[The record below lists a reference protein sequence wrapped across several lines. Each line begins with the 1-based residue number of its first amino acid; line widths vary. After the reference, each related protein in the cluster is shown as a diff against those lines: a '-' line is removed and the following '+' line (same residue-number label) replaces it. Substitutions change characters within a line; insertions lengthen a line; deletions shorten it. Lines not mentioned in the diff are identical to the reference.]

1 MYIYFLNVI
10 INSIKEIFMAGIL
23 NIQINSL
30 MNKKEE
36 NLNKVQKLLNEHANK
51 KLDLVIFPEFF
62 STNIEY
68 EPNPEDE
75 NGGDTIKQICELAK
89 RYNTNIIAG
98 TIVRKVN
105 DKYYNTSFAI
115 NRKGEVLAKYDKI
128 HLFNYMGG
136 NEGAFTSEGSKI
148 VTVDFDFAKVGMAIC
163 FDIRYPLHFN
173 KLIKQNVDI
182 ITLPTAWLVPKEVY
196 QSNLQLAKD
205 MWYAMAKTRAY
216 DNMVYF
222 VISNQTGKVNDA
234 LYGIG
239 NSMILSPTAE
249 VLSNI
254 DEQEGAIYSDVDIQL
269 SEFMR
274 KIYPIAKID

>member
-1 MYIYFLNVI
+1 
-10 INSIKEIFMAGIL
+10 MAGIL